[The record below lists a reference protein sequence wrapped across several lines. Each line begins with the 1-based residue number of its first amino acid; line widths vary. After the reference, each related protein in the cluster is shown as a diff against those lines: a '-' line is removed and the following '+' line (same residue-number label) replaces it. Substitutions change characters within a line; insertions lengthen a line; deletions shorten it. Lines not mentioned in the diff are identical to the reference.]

1 MLRYTRCNIMILMA
15 ATVLHFL
22 YCVCISFVYHT
33 FQVSPEKIPPLWGHL
48 KSKIYEWNP
57 HMIQEMKDN
66 INHAVAAIKITM
78 LHRVYLNMIR
88 RAQLCVD
95 AGGNHVHHLLWWYI
109 LSPFGYCIN
118 FCVYAM
124 LWTRTTFSWH
134 TLYNKCI
141 NCFTS
146 VWCNSTFRYEAMN
159 WVRTV
164 SLLRKTHRHNLII
177 KQITLHLYTII
188 RQSPAVWT

>member
-78 LHRVYLNMIR
+78 LHQVYRNMVTARLLTKCSNTLRNIHTNAR
-88 RAQLCVD
+88 ENITRTCAKRK
-95 AGGNHVHHLLWWYI
+95 AGYFFVAHPAPQHLLWPI
-109 LSPFGYCIN
+109 LLLHILKKCRCQLPDNGKIIAPKH
-118 FCVYAM
+118 VG
-124 LWTRTTFSWH
+124 TT
-134 TLYNKCI
+134 
-141 NCFTS
+141 
-146 VWCNSTFRYEAMN
+146 
-159 WVRTV
+159 
-164 SLLRKTHRHNLII
+164 
-177 KQITLHLYTII
+177 
-188 RQSPAVWT
+188 